1 MLDQETYSPT
11 PRQALQ
17 IADYET
23 IVETFGKFDQTA
35 KADGSHYAPAD
46 KNPFAEQ
53 GLVCSNCYF
62 YDGAR
67 NCEIVAGD
75 IDPNAICKMW
85 VIPENLVAASKK
97 GDENMRVNFSMSI
110 TAADTQKRTISG
122 RVVTWGEEG
131 NTSAGKT
138 VFAANSIEIGKNTK
152 LLLEHDRTRPIGK
165 LIAYDV
171 TTEGIDATFKVAN
184 TMAGEDALVEASD
197 GLRDGFSVGVAVD
210 AWDNKKGVMEISA
223 AKLIEI
229 SLVTDPAIASARVEK
244 VSATET
250 AVEET
255 TEVSTE
261 TPKTEGD
268 DLVSETVSEAVSTE
282 AVEAAKSEVTAVTAA
297 APVTYARP
305 RSPIIDSASYLE
317 HTIKAAMGNDDSR
330 QYVKFADDTTT
341 NTGLTLPQH
350 MTEFITTSIDGRP
363 AVDAVSQGVLPSNGM
378 SFTIPKLSTAPTV
391 DSDSTETEALG
402 GTSMASS
409 YITVDVKKAAGM
421 QTISWELLDRSS
433 PLFYAELIKELNY
446 AYAKATDTALVSAL
460 VAGGTQGS
468 TQAATIAGLK
478 AYIAKETPAAYKAA
492 GKFAKN
498 LIANTAWWETIIG
511 AEDTTNRPLFIAAQP
526 NNAPGSV
533 SVNSLTGTVMGQNL
547 FVDPHMSVTTLI
559 DDSAFLVVPEAVTFY
574 EAPKTTL
581 QVQALANGQLQVAV
595 YGYYG
600 IATKVGAGIRRFN
613 LT

>member
-1 MLDQETYSPT
+1 MLDQ
-11 PRQALQ
+11 A
-17 IADYET
+17 
-23 IVETFGKFDQTA
+23 
-35 KADGSHYAPAD
+35 
-46 KNPFAEQ
+46 
-53 GLVCSNCYF
+53 
-62 YDGAR
+62 
-67 NCEIVAGD
+67 
-75 IDPNAICKMW
+75 
-85 VIPENLVAASKK
+85 KK

-110 TAADTQKRTISG
+110 TATDTQKRTISG

-330 QYVKFADDTTT
+330 QYVKFADDTST